1 MSAHDTP
8 LQPLTHHEILGLVE
22 PFTRRGR
29 SVDLAASQRQA
40 RRLAFKPIAHGDAV
54 PGLPGLMEG
63 LRLDNPEP
71 GRFALLRTLTL
82 PSGLAATLL
91 AEGASPGELLAA
103 IEAVPLARGFVC
115 GPRHVLAMV
124 HRLASAELALLRAEA
139 RLGGY
144 TLHLTMSEIRGVPA
158 ALSLH
163 GPPGPGGAAVELPE
177 DLLAVLGWP
186 WTRLLKVGDEWQA
199 SLRLKRR
206 EPARS
211 RAVERQLA
219 LTVQH
224 LARTLAEPPPRFHD
238 RLWLARWR
246 VTGRRAVPALVSL
259 LLIAAAASVSK
270 LQLSEESL
278 LMMMTL
284 NLPPAMLLM
293 FFFGAREI
301 PRIEIPPL
309 PRRLPPNAWPVLP
322 PDAPR
327 A

>member
-8 LQPLTHHEILGLVE
+8 LQPLTHHEILALVE

-29 SVDLAASQRQA
+29 AVDLAASQRQE
-40 RRLAFKPIAHGDAV
+40 RRLAFKPIAHDDTA
-54 PGLPGLMEG
+54 PGLAGLVES
-63 LRLDNPEP
+63 LRLDNPAP

-82 PSGLAATLL
+82 PGGLAATLL

-103 IEAVPLARGFVC
+103 VEAVPLARGFVC
-115 GPRHVLAMV
+115 GPGHAIAMG
-124 HRLASAELALLRAEA
+124 HRLVSAELALLRAEA

-144 TLHLTMSEIRGVPA
+144 TLRLTMPEARGAPA
-158 ALSLH
+158 ALVLQ
-163 GPPGPGGAAVELPE
+163 GPPGPGGAAVALPE
-177 DLLAVLGWP
+177 DLVAVLGWP
-186 WTRLLKVGDEWQA
+186 WTRLLRVGDEWQA

-211 RAVERQLA
+211 HAVERQLV

-224 LARTLAEPPPRFHD
+224 LARTLAEPPPQFHD
-238 RLWLARWR
+238 RLWRARWR
-246 VTGRRAVPALVSL
+246 VAGRRAVPALVSL
-259 LLIAAAASVSK
+259 LLIGAAALVSK
-270 LQLSEESL
+270 LHFSEESL
-278 LMMMTL
+278 LLML
-284 NLPPAMLLM
+284 SINLPPAMLLL

-322 PDAPR
+322 PDAQRP
-327 A
+327 